1 MIAAIAAMQLTAA
14 PVDQAMAMRTA
25 KSYLTNELY
34 AGKVMAPAAL
44 NPVLLKVEMGDTK
57 LGQPVYYIFNTST
70 TFLVVAGD
78 DRARQILMVGEQP
91 LDLNQ
96 KMPDGLAYLLGY
108 YKEQIEFLQERPGM
122 VVDPDMPEMS
132 LNATRATYGPL
143 LTCNWDQSA
152 PYYNQCQFTYNNNT
166 YQCVTGCPATSASM
180 VMYYWKYPTEPTPT
194 VPSYTFF
201 LNDIYRVTAPQL
213 PSTTFDWTNM
223 KDSYRTYNSTQANAV
238 ATLMRYVG
246 QAEKMDYGTNGSGIL
261 SSEAS
266 KL

>member
-96 KMPDGLAYLLGY
+96 KMPDGLAYLLGDD
-108 YKEQIEFLQERPGM
+108 KEHIELLQERPGM

-166 YQCVTGCPATSASM
+166 WYLWFLGFYCFKEMENKTYAFCIIKTCYFSTNLGLLAS
-180 VMYYWKYPTEPTPT
+180 
-194 VPSYTFF
+194 FF
-201 LNDIYRVTAPQL
+201 TCI
-213 PSTTFDWTNM
+213 SC
-223 KDSYRTYNSTQANAV
+223 
-238 ATLMRYVG
+238 
-246 QAEKMDYGTNGSGIL
+246 GI
-261 SSEAS
+261 
-266 KL
+266 